1 MGIFK
6 YIKDA
11 PTAIWKKTMVGIP
24 KKIYLRLRG
33 NFLYKN
39 RIFIKKVSKK
49 NNKIAT
55 NIL

>member
-6 YIKDA
+6 YIKEA
-11 PTAIWKKTMVGIP
+11 PTAIWKKTTVGIP

-33 NFLYKN
+33 NFLYEN
-39 RIFIKKVSKK
+39 RIFIKNISRK

-55 NIL
+55 NVL

>member
-6 YIKDA
+6 YIKEA

>member
-6 YIKDA
+6 YIKEA

-24 KKIYLRLRG
+24 KKIYLRFLG
-33 NFLYKN
+33 NFLYEN
-39 RIFIKKVSKK
+39 RIFIKNISKK

-55 NIL
+55 NVL